1 MSDCIFCKIIAGEI
15 PSEKIYED
23 GEILAFRD
31 ITPQAPVHF
40 LVIPKKHI
48 RSLME
53 AEEADAAL
61 LGRLLRR
68 AGTLA
73 EEQGCS
79 EKGARFVLNCK
90 SDGGQTVDHLH
101 IHVLGGRMMMW
112 PPG

>member
-15 PSEKIYED
+15 PCKKIYED
-23 GEILAFRD
+23 DRMLAFHD

-48 RSLME
+48 RNIME
-53 AEEADAAL
+53 MESADSGL
-61 LGRLLRR
+61 LGDLLYKAQELA
-68 AGTLA
+68 AG
-73 EEQGCS
+73 QGCA
-79 EKGARFVLNCK
+79 EKGARFVINCK

-101 IHVLGGRMMMW
+101 IHVLGGRFMNW